1 MFQLSDGKSVWRVI
15 LLDFDDDCFE
25 VAEFDGVI
33 AVET

>member
-15 LLDFDDDCFE
+15 LPDFDGDCFE
-25 VAEFDGVI
+25 VAELDGVI